1 MKNDVLMRCH
11 DLQKLIIGSAN
22 ELTTLQQMS
31 DTITTR
37 QLEDV
42 FQSVNSNT
50 KYLVDASAAQE
61 RASASLEIMQ
71 VSSPTRY
78 PRSRRPGIYLFLPCV
93 FPCRHALLPPHPGHP
108 VRLLRL

>member
-1 MKNDVLMRCH
+1 MLDVNAMKNDVLMRCH
-11 DLQKLIIGSAN
+11 DLHKLINGSAN

-61 RASASLEIMQ
+61 RSSASLEIMQ
-71 VSSPTRY
+71 VRRHHHHHHTF
-78 PRSRRPGIYLFLPCV
+78 SRGRTTKMLN
-93 FPCRHALLPPHPGHP
+93 PPPLYYYYYNLY
-108 VRLLRL
+108 R